1 MDPNATRAAFDA
13 GTIHEGEAVTYAQV
27 YNKQYLAFKQ
37 NEAQDQ
43 SGTPLS
49 ELTFLTE
56 GQRRELRALNINT
69 AEQLASLD
77 GKPLLLLGPGG
88 REKKNQA
95 LAYLEAA
102 SDQSIVT
109 RQAAEIESLKAQM
122 SDMLSLIQNNA
133 TKQTATK
140 FQKNMEKLAAE
151 RNAEEAEAEANAT
164 DGGFDEPDL
173 VPEETDEADIRQDSD
188 VIDLHNGDTPP
199 PVEDDEFT
207 YINDL
212 SDAEL
217 KGYIK
222 QETGRAPSGNIN
234 HETLVQRAI
243 ELSKAAAYRGE

>member
-1 MDPNATRAAFDA
+1 
-13 GTIHEGEAVTYAQV
+13 
-27 YNKQYLAFKQ
+27 
-37 NEAQDQ
+37 
-43 SGTPLS
+43 
-49 ELTFLTE
+49 
-56 GQRRELRALNINT
+56 
-69 AEQLASLD
+69 
-77 GKPLLLLGPGG
+77 
-88 REKKNQA
+88 
-95 LAYLEAA
+95 
-102 SDQSIVT
+102 
-109 RQAAEIESLKAQM
+109 M

-151 RNAEEAEAEANAT
+151 RNEQEAQAEAEAD
-164 DGGFDEPDL
+164 DGGFL

-199 PVEDDEFT
+199 PVEDDEFA

-243 ELSKAAAYRGE
+243 ELSKAAASRGE